1 MRRICLG
8 LWLLCPVLGLGCGD
22 DDSDDPIDDFEACG
36 GDPEGEWTL
45 EAMYSD
51 VDTDLLGMSML
62 GTRFASEPSC
72 AGAVHTV
79 ERIPEGVYRFGPG
92 SQYRVDGT
100 LTYDIELTVTGD
112 CFTALSPADNP
123 GVQACEALE
132 FSFPSQQVGSAA
144 NCVFTEDAC
153 ECSVSTTKTV
163 IDEVGT
169 FRVEGETLTL
179 NGQDTEFCV
188 DGDSLQIRRDVSDR
202 SILVVLSRG

>member
-1 MRRICLG
+1 MQRTCLS
-8 LWLLCPVLGLGCGD
+8 LWLVCPLLWLGCGD

-36 GDPEGEWTL
+36 GDPEGKWTI

-51 VDTDLLGMSML
+51 VDTDMLGMSML
-62 GTRFASEPSC
+62 GSRFAAESSC

-79 ERIPEGVYRFGPG
+79 ERTPEGSYHFGPG

-112 CFTALSPADNP
+112 CFTALSPANDP
-123 GVQACEALE
+123 GAAACEALE
-132 FSFPSQQVGSAA
+132 FIFPSQAVDSAA
-144 NCVFTEDAC
+144 ACAFTKDAC
-153 ECSVSTTKTV
+153 ECSLSTTKTV

-169 FRVEGETLTL
+169 FRVQGETLTL

-188 DGDSLQIRRDVSDR
+188 EDDSLQIRRDVSDR
-202 SILVVLSRG
+202 SILVVLSRE